1 MLGSP
6 WSGALF
12 GAIAGFAIALTPDD
26 APNPKTKD
34 QP

>member
-6 WSGALF
+6 WSGALY

-26 APNPKTKD
+26 TTNEKPKD
-34 QP
+34 QS